1 MRLFSVLAFAVVAAS
16 ASFANA
22 QNQQLEFSGGGK
34 LLGYTA
40 TTLTYVNAQGHKQE
54 VKFPKAGEMSVTL
67 KPAKG
72 APQAIVAG
80 PPNVDVT
87 GELAPEQIRPGFT
100 VVINCSLDAKGA
112 ATKPVE
118 AVKVLD
124 VRPDSPG
131 IHPEGQKEG
140 DVQAVLIKG
149 VAKSY
154 KNGLLT
160 VSVPK
165 HEHAP
170 KGTIALELAES
181 VKVTFES
188 DNPATAT
195 PGSTVEVKGFQY
207 GANGEVAASEI
218 KITLPPPVLKKPKKR
233 PVKPATPGTKPGAE
247 EATPKDE
254 ATPPKDG
261 DAPSDSPPGGR
272 KKRTTP
278 GKVQPISRQ
287 TS

>member
-1 MRLFSVLAFAVVAAS
+1 MRLLPVFAFAVVAAV
-16 ASFANA
+16 ANHATA
-22 QNQQLEFSGGGK
+22 QNQQLEFSGGGR

-87 GELAPEQIRPGFT
+87 GELAPEQIRAGFT
-100 VVINCSLDAKGA
+100 VVINCKLDAKGA
-112 ATKPVE
+112 TAKPVE

-124 VRPDSPG
+124 VKPDSPG
-131 IHPEGQKEG
+131 IHPEGQMEG
-140 DVQAVLIKG
+140 DTQAVLIKG
-149 VAKSY
+149 IAKGY
-154 KNGLLT
+154 KNGVLT

-165 HEHAP
+165 GDLAP

-188 DNPATAT
+188 DNPATAM

-207 GANGEVAASEI
+207 GVNGEVAASEI
-218 KITLPPPVLKKPKKR
+218 KITLPPPAVKKPKKR
-233 PVKPATPGTKPGAE
+233 SVKPAPGAKPGEE
-247 EATPKDE
+247 EAAPKDD

-261 DAPSDSPPGGR
+261 DAPSEPAPGGR
-272 KKRTTP
+272 KKPTTP
-278 GKVQPISRQ
+278 GKVQPISWQ
-287 TS
+287 SS